1 MQAERMQDR
10 RMHAYAPPP
19 SGPVSLLTG
28 VWRERRLIGH
38 LIRREVL
45 GRYRGSIMGVTWSF
59 LYPVL
64 MLMVYTFVFSV
75 VFQAKWPG
83 MMETGGKT
91 RFALL
96 LFVGVI
102 AHGLVAEAITKAPM
116 LVIGNANY
124 VKKVVFP
131 LETLGWS
138 LVGSAAFHAGVSLL
152 ILLGAKWLLEGWVPL
167 TALWLPVVL
176 LPLALIAL
184 GAAWLFSALG
194 VFIRDIAQL
203 TGVFATVLM
212 FLSPVF
218 YPLAALPERYH
229 AWVMLNPLTLA
240 IEQSRA
246 VLFTG
251 VAPDPL
257 LLLRLYAIGVG
268 CMVLGYWW
276 FQTSRRGFADVL

>member
-1 MQAERMQDR
+1 MQVR

-19 SGPVSLLTG
+19 SSPVSLLTG

-152 ILLGAKWLLEGWVPL
+152 ILLGAKWLLEGWVPP

-176 LPLALIAL
+176 LPLVLIAL

-246 VLFTG
+246 VLFAG

-257 LLLRLYAIGVG
+257 ILLRLYATGVV